1 MTDTE
6 ELNRKAEAYKVQL
19 SESFN
24 STTFKI
30 LLGWK
35 EEIES
40 VILKIEKQIS
50 SWSLQISL
58 KVILQCVGNTCRNTL
73 YIHTYYLLTT
83 CVLVGHMYT
92 RSRNILNIIYM

>member
-1 MTDTE
+1 MVRVSDTE

-58 KVILQCVGNTCRNTL
+58 KVMLVIHTVTHYTYILLTNNMCTCR
-73 YIHTYYLLTT
+73 TY
-83 CVLVGHMYT
+83 VYT
-92 RSRNILNIIYM
+92 FK